1 MIYQLCKLVET
12 KTSGLMGKQQTLL
25 YFLFQQL
32 QKSADANGREDFIM
46 DFADELD
53 MTPLGMGCDR

>member
-1 MIYQLCKLVET
+1 
-12 KTSGLMGKQQTLL
+12 MGKQQTLL